1 MIICL
6 NWLPLAL
13 AAGSVMTYYTSEQAG
28 CDAMRCGVYCE
39 PTSRVGYRRRCRRDG
54 RCDDTKACPG
64 LLVPPRTPHE
74 GEPDKK
80 NERRPAVGQTD
91 AELLCAKGLRG
102 TNADSAEYAGNAC
115 CPKECGACGES
126 ACDDEVDV
134 ATKRKGTDGCC
145 VGALRRAAKPCIFPS
160 DVACSLPPYFAS
172 EPEKAAEAAVSYLVL
187 ADERQRPHIFAAQCT
202 WLRRVPPSRVV
213 YVTDFVVG
221 FSVPEARAEAILAES
236 KDKSEPET
244 VAVGACGTG
253 VVHRVRVPS
262 VANYFDTLRRVVALK
277 RIWSPWVCVVPAA
290 TGVHPQ
296 NLGAFLAEAR
306 RRNPGRR
313 RNPWAKTPPYVGRMR
328 NASEI
333 PYSGH
338 LPHVVP
344 ENGVV
349 IRTDFLRAMAR
360 APAREP
366 LCTASAS
373 LRAADASV
381 ALVASCLWALG
392 AYPKDASHVFRSTLE
407 SAQEPVAAGPLDTAG
422 LLAFGARYASIKLS
436 TAVELPAA
444 GFETKSQVGGAFR
457 APPPVSSAN
466 VAFAIITP
474 ENAVRRVV
482 VDVLGTWA
490 SQANVYFF
498 IDEHAFLSVRAELER
513 DIPELLGA
521 ARRLA
526 QEPDGRGEPR
536 QAIAAAGAQ
545 WRSRPRERHR
555 RGFVAYGKDYTPEA
569 AVVAEGTRVRCSANL
584 AAGLFD
590 VDRRRQDV
598 RLVGLQLPPAPGP
611 RPVGRKNRKR
621 ASASSN
627 LARRDFYQTSLR
639 KTSSWNLWLRAKVA
653 HMVGWLSAKNP
664 ATLGLLADANATR
677 TDWLVLMDDDTYVL
691 PGRLRATLG
700 WYGFAARSA
709 LAVGR
714 KFHSRKTMLL
724 GGGPGIALS
733 RTALDKISAAECTK
747 RTFPIISSSVPGGDG
762 WLGSLRGNLK
772 HWACLRSCLVDECCQ
787 SLLRTAQF

>member
-1 MIICL
+1 MMIMCL

-28 CDAMRCGVYCE
+28 CDEMRCGVYCK
-39 PTSRVGYRRRCRRDG
+39 PASRVGYRRRCRRDG
-54 RCDDTKACPG
+54 RCDDTKACQG

-80 NERRPAVGQTD
+80 NERRPAVGQAD

-102 TNADSAEYAGNAC
+102 TNADSVEYAGNAC

-126 ACDDEVDV
+126 ACNDEVDV

-145 VGALRRAAKPCIFPS
+145 VGALRRAAKPCIFPG

-221 FSVPEARAEAILAES
+221 FSVPEARAEAILAGS
-236 KDKSEPET
+236 KDKSGPDT
-244 VAVGACGTG
+244 VAVGACGTE

-262 VANYFDTLRRVVALK
+262 VADYFDTLRRVVALK
-277 RIWSPWVCVVPAA
+277 RIWSPWVCVVPAE

-296 NLGAFLAEAR
+296 NLGALLAEAR
-306 RRNPGRR
+306 RQNPGRR
-313 RNPWAKTPPYVGRMR
+313 RNPWAKTPPYVGRTR

-338 LPHVVP
+338 LPHVAP
-344 ENGVV
+344 ENGVI

-373 LRAADASV
+373 LRAADTSV

-407 SAQEPVAAGPLDTAG
+407 NAQEPVAAGPLDTAG
-422 LLAFGARYASIKLS
+422 LLSFGARYASSSLP
-436 TAVELPAA
+436 TAVELQAA
-444 GFETKSQVGGAFR
+444 GFETKSRVGGSFR
-457 APPPVSSAN
+457 APPPVSSVH
-466 VAFAIITP
+466 VAFAVITP

-498 IDEHAFLSVRAELER
+498 IDEHALDRKSV
-513 DIPELLGA
+513 
-521 ARRLA
+521 
-526 QEPDGRGEPR
+526 
-536 QAIAAAGAQ
+536 
-545 WRSRPRERHR
+545 
-555 RGFVAYGKDYTPEA
+555 V
-569 AVVAEGTRVRCSANL
+569 
-584 AAGLFD
+584 
-590 VDRRRQDV
+590 
-598 RLVGLQLPPAPGP
+598 
-611 RPVGRKNRKR
+611 
-621 ASASSN
+621 
-627 LARRDFYQTSLR
+627 
-639 KTSSWNLWLRAKVA
+639 
-653 HMVGWLSAKNP
+653 
-664 ATLGLLADANATR
+664 
-677 TDWLVLMDDDTYVL
+677 
-691 PGRLRATLG
+691 
-700 WYGFAARSA
+700 
-709 LAVGR
+709 
-714 KFHSRKTMLL
+714 
-724 GGGPGIALS
+724 
-733 RTALDKISAAECTK
+733 
-747 RTFPIISSSVPGGDG
+747 
-762 WLGSLRGNLK
+762 
-772 HWACLRSCLVDECCQ
+772 
-787 SLLRTAQF
+787 